1 MTDQPQSDHRPP
13 PPRPVADDE
22 ISFWEVLAVI
32 LRRRGTIVWTTLL
45 VAALTI
51 VVVVLRPET
60 FTTAA
65 MFRPQGSQA
74 SASQLTALASQFGV
88 AVPGAGEEASPAF
101 YAEIVT
107 SREIL
112 EHAALRTYE
121 VDGVGA
127 IQLKDL
133 LEIERDTEPLRDEA
147 VIDWLRDQAV
157 SVSVGRETGTVTVG
171 VKTEWPDLSHAIAQD
186 LLSEVSRFN
195 LETRQSQAAAER
207 VFIEGRVEEA
217 EADLMA
223 WEDSLRLFLEANRQV
238 DNSPLLRFRMEGL
251 QRQVNQRQ
259 SVLTT
264 LVQSFEEARISE
276 VRDTP
281 VITVLQSP
289 FLPPG
294 PDEKRLVLAALLGLV
309 LGGAVGTVMAFL
321 VEGIRRPTEGDPAR
335 EDFRQTWEGF
345 KRSIPL
351 FGRRA

>member
-1 MTDQPQSDHRPP
+1 MTDQPLQDKRPP
-13 PPRPVADDE
+13 PTRPVGDDE
-22 ISFWEVLAVI
+22 ISLWEVLAVI
-32 LRRRGTIVWTTLL
+32 LRRRGTIVSTT
-45 VAALTI
+45 VFVTALTI
-51 VVVVLRPET
+51 LVLFLRPPT
-60 FTTAA
+60 FTTVA

-74 SASQLTALASQFGV
+74 SASQLSALASQFGV

-112 EHAALRTYE
+112 EHAATRDYQVE
-121 VDGVGA
+121 GVGTL
-127 IQLKDL
+127 QLKDL
-133 LEIERDTEPLRDEA
+133 LEIERDTEALRDEA
-147 VIDWLRDQAV
+147 AIRWLRDETV

-171 VKTEWPDLSHAIAQD
+171 VVTEWPDLSHAIAAD

-195 LETRQSQAAAER
+195 LDTRQSQAAAER
-207 VFIEGRVEEA
+207 VFIEGRVKEA
-217 EADLMA
+217 EADLAA

-238 DNSPLLRFRMEGL
+238 DNSPLLRFRQEGL
-251 QRQVNQRQ
+251 QRQVTQRQ

-281 VITVLQSP
+281 VITVLQNP

-294 PDEKRLVLAALLGLV
+294 PDDKRFVLAALLGIV
-309 LGGAVGTVMAFL
+309 LGGVVGIVMAFL
-321 VEGIRRPTEGDPAR
+321 IEGVRRPAAGDPAR
-335 EDFRQTWEGF
+335 EDFRQSWDSF

-351 FGRRA
+351 VGR